1 MKQSSI
7 DGPQWLPEH
16 AKVYRGPDRSGW
28 NVDLS
33 GREDGPW
40 IVTRWPAWD
49 GLGEQPAPE
58 YTSHDRLA

>member
-28 NVDLS
+28 TLNLS
-33 GREDGPW
+33 ERTGPYT
-40 IVTRWPAWD
+40 ITHWPAWD
-49 GLGEQPAPE
+49 GLGERPESETWTIEEPAE
-58 YTSHDRLA
+58 